1 MASWICGLLL
11 KPMTHSN
18 IIRQRFFINILIL
31 LPAILGLSTIPAMA
45 ADEDAVTSQSDQ
57 EQIIKPE
64 LDRREIVVPAID
76 TEDFEVGAYT
86 GVMSVEDFGANTV
99 TGFRFAYHVTESA
112 FFEAAYGTTDTEKTS
127 YERLSGATQLLTA
140 DERKLTYYNISI
152 GYNLLPGESFIG
164 TGRAF
169 NSTLYVIAG
178 VGSTDFGGDNRFT
191 MNFGAGY
198 RLLGTDWLAFHADVR
213 DHIFKNDLLGTEKTS
228 HNIEIHGGVTFFF

>member
-1 MASWICGLLL
+1 
-11 KPMTHSN
+11 
-18 IIRQRFFINILIL
+18 
-31 LPAILGLSTIPAMA
+31 MA
-45 ADEDAVTSQSDQ
+45 ADQDTSTSPSDQ

-76 TEDFEVGAYT
+76 TEDFEVGVYT

-99 TGFRFAYHVTESA
+99 SGLRFAYHVTESA
-112 FFEAAYGTTDTEKTS
+112 FFEVAYGTTDTEKTS

-140 DERKLTYYNISI
+140 DERKLTYYNVSI

-169 NSTLYVIAG
+169 NSALYVIAG
-178 VGSTDFGGDNRFT
+178 VGSTEFGGDNRFT
-191 MNFGAGY
+191 TNFGAGY
-198 RLLGTDWLAFHADVR
+198 RLLDTDWLAFHADVR

-228 HNIEIHGGVTFFF
+228 HNIEIHGGITFFF